1 MKQVGRSGAVSIE
14 ELAAQ
19 LRNGDIE
26 DATLAE
32 YAVEYA
38 RAELIY
44 RNKKDD

>member
-1 MKQVGRSGAVSIE
+1 MSIE

-19 LRNGDIE
+19 VRRGEIE
-26 DATLAE
+26 SSALAE

-38 RAELIY
+38 KAELIY